1 MPVRLDAFLK
11 WFMPR
16 EERFRELLS
25 ADTQNLLKA
34 ARLFVDIA
42 GTVGTLEDRNVRVVQ
57 LKAVEHEGDQ
67 ITRQVFEALNSTF
80 ITPFDR
86 EDIRSIAMDIDDV
99 LDALEGVA
107 QHLILFELNEAPEAL
122 RHFAAILLEMTEQI
136 GRSTDLVWDMANAKK
151 IQEAVVRIS
160 ELENQADSLY
170 GTMIASLFKGD
181 GHSPTE
187 IMKWK
192 VVYDGLEDACD
203 LCKDFT
209 HVLGNV
215 VLKNA

>member
-1 MPVRLDAFLK
+1 MKLDTILK

-16 EERFRELLS
+16 EERFHELLA
-25 ADTQNLLKA
+25 ADSKNLVEA
-34 ARLFVDIA
+34 MRLFVEVA
-42 GTVGTLEDRNVRVVQ
+42 VSVGSLEDRRARVVR
-57 LKAVEHEGDQ
+57 LKAIEHAGDQ

-86 EDIRSIAMDIDDV
+86 EDIRSIAMDLDDV
-99 LDALEGVA
+99 LDAVEGVA
-107 QHLILFELNEAPEAL
+107 QHLILFELNESPVAL
-122 RHFAAILLEMTEQI
+122 QQFAGILAEMAEQI
-136 GRSTDLVWDMANAKK
+136 DRIVGLVWDMANEKK
-151 IQEAVVRIS
+151 IQESIVRIS
-160 ELENQADSLY
+160 ELENQADTLY

-181 GHSPTE
+181 GYSPTE

-215 VLKNA
+215 VLKNS

>member
-1 MPVRLDAFLK
+1 MRLDTILR

-16 EERFRELLS
+16 EERFHELLA
-25 ADTQNLLKA
+25 ADTQNLLRA
-34 ARLFVDIA
+34 ARLFVEIA
-42 GTVGTLEDRNVRVVQ
+42 GTTGTLEDRNVRVLQ
-57 LKAVEHEGDQ
+57 LKAIEHEGDQ
-67 ITRQVFEALNSTF
+67 ITRQIFEALNSTF

-86 EDIRSIAMDIDDV
+86 EDIRWIATDIDDV

-122 RHFAAILLEMTEQI
+122 RQFAAILLEMTEQI
-136 GRSTDLVWDMANAKK
+136 GRSTDLVWDMANAKQ
-151 IQEAVVRIS
+151 IQDSVVRIS
-160 ELENQADSLY
+160 ELENRADSLY

>member
-1 MPVRLDAFLK
+1 VRLDSILK
-11 WFMPR
+11 WLMPR
-16 EERFRELLS
+16 EERFHELLA

-34 ARLFVDIA
+34 ARLFVEIA
-42 GTVGTLEDRNVRVVQ
+42 DSVGSLEDRRARSVQ

-107 QHLILFELNEAPEAL
+107 QHLILFELNESPEAL
-122 RHFAAILLEMTEQI
+122 RQFAAILLEMTEQI
-136 GRSTDLVWDMANAKK
+136 DRLMTLVWDMANAKK

-215 VLKNA
+215 VLKLT

>member
-1 MPVRLDAFLK
+1 MRLDAILK

-16 EERFRELLS
+16 EERFHELLS

-34 ARLFVDIA
+34 ARLFLEIA
-42 GTVGTLEDRNVRVVQ
+42 GPVGSLEDRRVRSVQ

-67 ITRQVFEALNSTF
+67 ITRQVFEVLNSTF

-86 EDIRSIAMDIDDV
+86 EDIRSITMDIDDV

-107 QHLILFELNEAPEAL
+107 QHLILFELNESPEAL
-122 RHFAAILLEMTEQI
+122 RQFAAILLEMTEQI
-136 GRSTDLVWDMANAKK
+136 DRIMDLVWDMSNAKK

-160 ELENQADSLY
+160 ELENQADGLY

-215 VLKNA
+215 VLKNS

>member
-1 MPVRLDAFLK
+1 MRLDVILK

-16 EERFRELLS
+16 EERFRELLA

-42 GTVGTLEDRNVRVVQ
+42 GTVGTLEDRKVRVVQ
-57 LKAVEHEGDQ
+57 LKAIEHEGDQ
-67 ITRQVFEALNSTF
+67 ITRQIFEALNSTF

-86 EDIRSIAMDIDDV
+86 EDIRSIATDIDDV

-122 RHFAAILLEMTEQI
+122 RQFAAILLEMTEQI
-136 GRSTDLVWDMANAKK
+136 GRSTDLVWDMANARQ
-151 IQEAVVRIS
+151 IQDSVVRIS
-160 ELENQADSLY
+160 ELENRADSLY

-192 VVYDGLEDACD
+192 CVYDGLEDACD